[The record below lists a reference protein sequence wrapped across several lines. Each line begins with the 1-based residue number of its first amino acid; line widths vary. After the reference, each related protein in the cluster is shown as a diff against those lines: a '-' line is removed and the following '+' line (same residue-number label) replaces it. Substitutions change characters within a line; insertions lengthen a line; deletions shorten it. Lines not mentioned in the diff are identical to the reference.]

1 MSTLDTAVTAVTVFP
16 DQARVTRT
24 GTLTAEPGR
33 HTLIVEKL
41 PPTIKADSVRARGR
55 GTARAK
61 LLGVSVR
68 QVYFTET
75 PAVSAL
81 ELEKQ
86 LQALQDADAERLAQ
100 VAVLEKAQT
109 ALDKLSQESATFARG
124 LSFRNRPPEE
134 QGALYDFITRRLAAL
149 QLEVLRLQRER
160 REAAKEMARLKQEID
175 RQAALRPRQR
185 WQAEVDVEVTSPG
198 ELTIELTYGVSQAA
212 WSPLYDVRVGE
223 TQLELTYLAEVH
235 QRTGEDWPHV
245 TLTLSTA
252 RPSVTL
258 TAPELTPWYIQPKP
272 PPAPPQARSAKM
284 MAMPAP
290 APAAMD
296 TYGAVAEASYGLSFA
311 VADMEAEE
319 AVVNEAG
326 AALTYT
332 LGASADIP
340 SDGTPRKVTVGVLNL
355 KPDMTLV
362 AAPKLEAAC
371 YRRAK
376 TRNTTAYTLLPGAAQ
391 LFEGDDYLGATR
403 FDFTAPNQE
412 MELFLG
418 VDDRVKVEREL
429 TQREVDKTFL
439 GDKRRIRY
447 GYKIKLSNTRA
458 TPASVLVRD
467 QLPVSRDEQIRV
479 KLENAEP
486 RPTNHSDLNLLE
498 WTLTVPASG
507 TLEVR
512 YEFTAESPRS
522 MDVIGL
528 P

>member
-1 MSTLDTAVTAVTVFP
+1 MPTLATTLTAITVFP
-16 DQARVTRT
+16 DQARVTRI

-41 PPTIKADSVRARGR
+41 PPTINADSVRAHGR

-86 LQALQDADAERLAQ
+86 LQALQDADSERLAQ
-100 VAVLEKAQT
+100 IAVLEKAQT
-109 ALDKLSQESATFARG
+109 ALDKLAQESATFARG

-160 REAAKEMARLKQEID
+160 REAAKEMARLKHEID

-185 WQAEVDVEVTSPG
+185 WQAEVEVEVTSAG
-198 ELTIELTYGVSQAA
+198 ELTIELTYGVNQAS
-212 WSPLYDVRVGE
+212 WSPLYDVRLGE
-223 TQLELTYLAEVH
+223 TQLELTYLAEVQ
-235 QRTGEDWPHV
+235 QRTGEDWPQV
-245 TLTLSTA
+245 ALTLSTA

-258 TAPELTPWYIQPKP
+258 TAPELKPWYIQPKP

-290 APAAMD
+290 APAAM
-296 TYGAVAEASYGLSFA
+296 ASYA
-311 VADMEAEE
+311 VIAEESYAVVDMEAEE
-319 AVVNEAG
+319 AVVSEAG

-376 TRNTTAYTLLPGAAQ
+376 TRNTTAYTLLPGPAQ

-447 GYKIKLSNTRA
+447 GYKIKLSNPRA
-458 TPASVLVRD
+458 ISVSVLVRD

-479 KLENAEP
+479 KLESAEP
-486 RPTNHSDLNLLE
+486 RPTSHSDLNLLE
-498 WTLTVPASG
+498 WALTVPASG

-512 YEFTAESPRS
+512 YEFTAEAPRG

>member
-1 MSTLDTAVTAVTVFP
+1 MSTLATTITAVTVFP

-24 GTLTAEPGR
+24 GTLNLELGR

-41 PPTIKADSVRARGR
+41 PPTLKADSVRARGR

-75 PAVSAL
+75 PAVPAL

-100 VAVLEKAQT
+100 IAVLEKAQT
-109 ALDKLSQESATFARG
+109 ALDKLAQESATFARG

-160 REAAKEMARLKQEID
+160 REAAKEMARLKHEID

-185 WQAEVDVEVTSPG
+185 WQAEVEVEVTSAG
-198 ELTIELTYGVSQAA
+198 ELTIELTYGVNQAA
-212 WSPLYDVRVGE
+212 WSPVYDVRLGD

-245 TLTLSTA
+245 TLTLSTV

-258 TAPELTPWYIQPKP
+258 TAPELKPWYIQPKP
-272 PPAPPQARSAKM
+272 PLAPPQARSAKM

-290 APAAMD
+290 APAAMA
-296 TYGAVAEASYGLSFA
+296 TYGAVAEEADLA
-311 VADMEAEE
+311 VADMSADD

-429 TQREVDKTFL
+429 TQREVDKNFL

-479 KLENAEP
+479 KLDSTEP
-486 RPTNHSDLNLLE
+486 RPINHSDLNLLE
-498 WTLTVPASG
+498 WALTVPASG

-512 YEFTAESPRS
+512 YEFTAEAPRS
-522 MDVIGL
+522 MEVLGL